1 LAGSLSEPILISVTD
16 LGALCLTGGLFRSN
30 EYISNLFAARLSRS
44 PRAVLRRRTSAELFG
59 GMIRRAR
66 EDKGLS
72 LEETAPRAGMTPA
85 RWEAMEEGKVPET
98 REQLVAIAEALEAD
112 LDAIV
117 ALAVLCRQAW
127 GR

>member
-1 LAGSLSEPILISVTD
+1 MSS
-16 LGALCLTGGLFRSN
+16 
-30 EYISNLFAARLSRS
+30 LFAASLSRF
-44 PRAVLRRRTSAELFG
+44 PRAVSRRRSWAEFFG
-59 GMIRRAR
+59 GMIRSAR

-72 LEETAPRAGMTPA
+72 IEQSAPRAGMTTA
-85 RWEAMEEGKVPET
+85 RWEAMEEGQVPET
-98 REQLVAIAEALEAD
+98 REQLVAIAKALEAD

>member
-1 LAGSLSEPILISVTD
+1 
-16 LGALCLTGGLFRSN
+16 
-30 EYISNLFAARLSRS
+30 
-44 PRAVLRRRTSAELFG
+44 
-59 GMIRRAR
+59 MIRSAR

-72 LEETAPRAGMTPA
+72 IEKTAPRAGMTTA
-85 RWEAMEEGKVPET
+85 RWEAMEEGQVPGT
-98 REQLVAIAEALEAD
+98 REQLAAIAEALEAD

>member
-1 LAGSLSEPILISVTD
+1 
-16 LGALCLTGGLFRSN
+16 
-30 EYISNLFAARLSRS
+30 
-44 PRAVLRRRTSAELFG
+44 
-59 GMIRRAR
+59 MIRSAR

-72 LEETAPRAGMTPA
+72 LEEAAPRAGMTAA

-98 REQLVAIAEALEAD
+98 REQLVAIAKALEAD

>member
-1 LAGSLSEPILISVTD
+1 M
-16 LGALCLTGGLFRSN
+16 
-30 EYISNLFAARLSRS
+30 SNLFAASLSRS
-44 PRAVLRRRTSAELFG
+44 PRALSRRRAWVGFFG
-59 GMIRRAR
+59 SMIRSAR

-72 LEETAPRAGMTPA
+72 IEETAPRAGMTTA
-85 RWEAMEEGKVPET
+85 EWEAMEEGQVPGT
-98 REQLVAIAEALEAD
+98 REQLAAIAEALEAD

>member
-1 LAGSLSEPILISVTD
+1 MSS
-16 LGALCLTGGLFRSN
+16 
-30 EYISNLFAARLSRS
+30 LFAASLSRS

-59 GMIRRAR
+59 SMIRSAR

-72 LEETAPRAGMTPA
+72 LEETAPRAGMTVT
-85 RWEAMEEGKVPET
+85 RWAAMEEGQVPET
-98 REQLVAIAEALEAD
+98 REQLMAIAEALEAD